1 MVGVLASVFR
11 GNINYGKRLL
21 VQLSCL
27 LNKHMG
33 KKEDAYPFF

>member
-1 MVGVLASVFR
+1 VVGVLASVFR